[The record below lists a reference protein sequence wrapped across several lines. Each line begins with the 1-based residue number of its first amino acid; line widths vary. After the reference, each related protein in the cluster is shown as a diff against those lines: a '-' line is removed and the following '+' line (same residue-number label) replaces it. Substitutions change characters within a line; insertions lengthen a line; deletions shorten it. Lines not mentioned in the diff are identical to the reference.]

1 MTYQTPE
8 YQAARNGFDNHH
20 YSRTRSVRRWWVFLL
35 VFLPCMLASQ
45 TYIFLQPA
53 IYQSMATVLTM
64 AKTDLDQVSPAAD
77 VQHVSI
83 QKQILLGPAVL
94 EKTVEHL
101 QNMLTNNRSWS
112 QDELKNM
119 FTVEPEPNTNLVH
132 LLAEGSDPKLLQR
145 AINAWIESYLKLRAG
160 FIAENT
166 DKVTL
171 ELQDQ
176 LKRIEQ
182 QVADKRSDIDQFRL
196 QHDILSTESAD
207 NQTHARLQGLNKSL
221 NDARAEEVKTKAR
234 LDAVQDAISRN
245 QVVVPEA
252 DGNTMAV
259 LVQQAEKLR
268 DQLAGLEAQYTKE
281 YIQLNPRLRKVR
293 EQLVELETKISE
305 KSTTGK
311 DFARQEA
318 ENNYAAAR
326 QAVQAIKKQMQEHKQ
341 LAAEYTSQFAVHQ
354 AMQQELL
361 KLETLQQDTKQR
373 LVDIE
378 VKQREKY
385 PQVDVVDWA
394 SLPDK
399 PIKPNYL
406 QQAVLA
412 LGGSLFLALLS
423 VLIIDYLNREPEQTL
438 SPMNLGGI
446 HLHHQPQAMLDVS
459 QQQPP
464 QVVYQPLTS
473 LPLEELTRELSH
485 TEVLALFQAAEPPT
499 RAIIALLMNGLSLA
513 EILTLT
519 ADCLNLDT
527 LMIVI
532 PGKRN
537 VLMTATVAN
546 CFSDRTMFY
555 ARPSA
560 DDVKTLLCCAA
571 IDSGLPQPEQVNA
584 DNLRYTYL
592 LFLIRQ
598 GIKLTDLT
606 KIVGPL
612 PPSQLIDLG
621 RFSPAESGLPLEKI
635 VLDYLTDLS
644 DAETTD

>member
-1 MTYQTPE
+1 MMHQTPE
-8 YQAARNGFDNHH
+8 YRPATNGFDNHH
-20 YSRTRSVRRWWVFLL
+20 YTHTRRVRRWWVFLL

-132 LLAEGSDPKLLQR
+132 LQAEGADPKLLQR
-145 AINAWIESYLKLRAG
+145 AINAWIESYLKLRAS

-176 LKRIEQ
+176 LKRIER

-221 NDARAEEVKTKAR
+221 NDALTEEVKTKAK
-234 LDAVQDAISRN
+234 LDAVLDAISRN

-305 KSTTGK
+305 KSSTGK

-373 LVDIE
+373 LVDID
-378 VKQREKY
+378 VKQREKF

-399 PIKPNYL
+399 PIRPNYL
-406 QQAVLA
+406 QQALLA
-412 LGGSLFLALLS
+412 LGISLFLALLS
-423 VLIIDYLNREPEQTL
+423 VLIIDYLNREPEPAL

-446 HLHHQPQAMLDVS
+446 HLHHQPQAMLDIS

-464 QVVYQPLTS
+464 QVVYEPLKS
-473 LPLEELTRELSH
+473 LPITDIPRELSH
-485 TEVLALFQAAEPPT
+485 VEVSALFQTAEPPM
-499 RAIIALLMNGLSLA
+499 RAIISLLMNGLSLA
-513 EILTLT
+513 EILSLT
-519 ADCLNLDT
+519 PDCLNLDT
-527 LMIVI
+527 LMIFI

-537 VLMTATVAN
+537 VLMTAAVSA
-546 CFSDRTMFY
+546 CFSNSPIFDHWPT
-555 ARPSA
+555 A
-560 DDVKTLLCCAA
+560 DDVNTLLCCAA
-571 IDSGLPQPEQVNA
+571 IDSGLAEPEQISA
-584 DNLRYTYL
+584 DTLRYTYL

-612 PPSQLIDLG
+612 PPSQLIELG
-621 RFSPAESGLPLEKI
+621 RLSPAESSLTLEKI
-635 VLDYLTDLS
+635 ALDYLTDVS